1 MHSTLQDA
9 TTLNTGRCNT
19 LKIVEKEMTPID
31 KLIVHFRKNITLT
44 DDEAEIV
51 GGCFTIVELKK
62 KEILL
67 FVGDHSSH
75 MRFISEGCLRSY
87 YMDDDAKEHIIH
99 FGVEEWWINDLYS
112 YLTSTPAKQF
122 IQAIENSV
130 VLQIHK
136 DKLNELYNTVP
147 AIERFFRLKF
157 QKAYVSLQER
167 TINSM
172 SKKAEDRYIEFRSK
186 YRDIE
191 QRVPQYMVAS
201 YLGITPEFLSSLR
214 KKSLPNLS

>member
-1 MHSTLQDA
+1 
-9 TTLNTGRCNT
+9 
-19 LKIVEKEMTPID
+19 MTPID
-31 KLIVHFRKNITLT
+31 KLIIHFRKSITLT

-51 GGCFTIVELKK
+51 SRCFTILELKK

-87 YMDDDAKEHIIH
+87 YMGGDAKEHVIQ
-99 FGVEEWWINDLYS
+99 FGIEDWWINDLYS
-112 YLTSTPAKQF
+112 YLTNTPSKQF
-122 IQAIENSV
+122 IQAIEDSM

-136 DKLNELYNTVP
+136 DKLNELYNSVP
-147 AIERFFRLKF
+147 AIDRFFRLKF
-157 QKAYVSLQER
+157 EKAYVSLQER
-167 TINSM
+167 TIDTM
-172 SKKAEDRYIEFRSK
+172 SKTAEERYIEFRSK

-214 KKSLPNLS
+214 KKTSTNLS

>member
-1 MHSTLQDA
+1 
-9 TTLNTGRCNT
+9 
-19 LKIVEKEMTPID
+19 MTPID
-31 KLIVHFRKNITLT
+31 KLIAHFRKSIILT
-44 DDEAEIV
+44 DDEVEV
-51 GGCFTIVELKK
+51 VSKYFTLVKLKK

-87 YMDDDAKEHIIH
+87 YMDGEAKEHIIQ
-99 FGVEEWWINDLYS
+99 FGIEDWWINNLYS
-112 YLTSTPAKQF
+112 YLTNTPSKQF
-122 IQAIENSV
+122 IQAIENSL

-136 DKLNELYNTVP
+136 DKLNELFDTVP

-167 TINSM
+167 TINTM
-172 SKKAEDRYIEFRSK
+172 SKNAEERYIEFRSK
-186 YRDIE
+186 YRIIE

-201 YLGITPEFLSSLR
+201 YLGITPEFLSKLR
-214 KKSLPNLS
+214 KNTSQ